1 MSIVV
6 VLAERGTHTREG
18 EKVVLLPQKH
28 TKNAQNTTRRMNTA
42 LTWLKHVSKYIK
54 FVLNQCITFHKLGC
68 FKASLVYK
76 MSRFLR
82 QKMSTITAIINP
94 VTQRVMRDP

>member
-1 MSIVV
+1 
-6 VLAERGTHTREG
+6 
-18 EKVVLLPQKH
+18 
-28 TKNAQNTTRRMNTA
+28 MNTA

-54 FVLNQCITFHKLGC
+54 FVLNQCMTFHKLGC
-68 FKASLVYK
+68 FKARLVYK

-94 VTQRVMRDP
+94 VTQRVMRDPCMFVHLRRVCLKVDFFLFNATHGFLEI